1 MIILNESQNVNYVKT
16 KIGLIPKNWE
26 VKTLGDICIKIQ
38 DGNYGADYPKQ
49 DEFIKY
55 GVPFLTSKVLGKEGN
70 IDYSLIDYISVE
82 KHTQLKK
89 AHLKLYDVLF
99 TNRGASVGAIGLVEE
114 EIANGNIGPQLTLL
128 RSKTEI
134 VDNFFLY
141 QVMKSKI
148 VQSQIKKQDSGSA
161 MKFFGI
167 SETKKFL
174 IPIPNLQE
182 QQKISNI
189 LSTWDKAI
197 ELKEKLIEQK
207 KEQKTGLIETLL
219 SGKKRIKGFNGE
231 WKQVKLK
238 EISHINKES
247 LSNNTSSDYE
257 FYYYDISSVEN
268 GNVAIQKDLIKFLD
282 APSRAR
288 RVFHENDILM
298 STVRPNLKGFAFIDF
313 EVNDAIC
320 STGFAVITAE
330 EVVTNKLIYYNLFS
344 KGIET
349 QIEKLIVG
357 SNYPAIN
364 AFEVGNLKIYYP
376 LDHNERQQIVDII
389 YCADKELKLLQ
400 LELKFLKE
408 QKQALMQ
415 QLLTGKVRVKA

>member
-1 MIILNESQNVNYVKT
+1 MVETTDNFKQTRIGKIPVDWELKKIEDVSIKVTDGTHDTPKT
-16 KIGLIPKNWE
+16 TKS
-26 VKTLGDICIKIQ
+26 
-38 DGNYGADYPKQ
+38 
-49 DEFIKY
+49 
-55 GVPFLTSKVLGKEGN
+55 GVPYITAIHVKDGFINFDECYFVSKEVHEQ
-70 IDYSLIDYISVE
+70 IYSRCNPE
-82 KHTQLKK
+82 KDDL
-89 AHLKLYDVLF
+89 L
-99 TNRGASVGAIGLVEE
+99 LV
-114 EIANGNIGPQLTLL
+114 NIGAGTATPARVKVDYQFSMKNVALIKPNHQEIDGAFLESYQLFVKKKLFKRL
-128 RSKTEI
+128 SSGGAQP
-134 VDNFFLY
+134 FLSL
-141 QVMKSKI
+141 KD
-148 VQSQIKKQDSGSA
+148 IKKLDIVVP
-161 MKFFGI
+161 KL
-167 SETKKFL
+167 E
-174 IPIPNLQE
+174 E
-182 QQKISNI
+182 QRKISSI

-247 LSNNTSSDYE
+247 LSNNTSSNYE

-330 EVVTNKLIYYNLFS
+330 EVATNKLIYYNLFS

-364 AFEVGNLKIYYP
+364 ASEVGNLKIYYP

-415 QLLTGKVRVKA
+415 QLLTGKIRVKV

>member
-1 MIILNESQNVNYVKT
+1 VEEIYPKDWKEYKFGDVFDLGGSLSISRANLSDEGICYLHYGDIHKSSDSFIDVNKSYKEIPKYNIALEEVDSKYLLKDGDIVFADASEDYEGIAKSLTVVNKDNKPFISGLHTIVARDKGDLIDNTYKRYFLKDWEIRKQLMTLATGTSVLGISQPNLKKIKVFLPPKEEQNE
-16 KIGLIPKNWE
+16 IGLI
-26 VKTLGDICIKIQ
+26 L
-38 DGNYGADYPKQ
+38 
-49 DEFIKY
+49 
-55 GVPFLTSKVLGKEGN
+55 SK
-70 IDYSLIDYISVE
+70 
-82 KHTQLKK
+82 
-89 AHLKLYDVLF
+89 
-99 TNRGASVGAIGLVEE
+99 
-114 EIANGNIGPQLTLL
+114 
-128 RSKTEI
+128 
-134 VDNFFLY
+134 
-141 QVMKSKI
+141 
-148 VQSQIKKQDSGSA
+148 
-161 MKFFGI
+161 
-167 SETKKFL
+167 
-174 IPIPNLQE
+174 
-182 QQKISNI
+182 
-189 LSTWDKAI
+189 WDKAI

-415 QLLTGKVRVKA
+415 QLLTGKIRVKV

>member
-1 MIILNESQNVNYVKT
+1 MNRINSSKFYPNDWEEKKLGELGVFLKGKGISKSDIKETGYPCILYGEIYTRHHNYIKQFYSYVDEETANKSIVI
-16 KIGLIPKNWE
+16 KK
-26 VKTLGDICIKIQ
+26 GDI
-38 DGNYGADYPKQ
+38 
-49 DEFIKY
+49 
-55 GVPFLTSKVLGKEGN
+55 
-70 IDYSLIDYISVE
+70 
-82 KHTQLKK
+82 
-89 AHLKLYDVLF
+89 LF
-99 TNRGASVGAIGLVEE
+99 AGSGETKE
-114 EIANGNIGPQLTLL
+114 EIGKSVAYLDDSVAYAGGDIIVLRTNGVNNQYLAYALNHGKLAIDRAKLGQGHSVVHIYSKELANLSIKLP
-128 RSKTEI
+128 SK
-134 VDNFFLY
+134 D
-141 QVMKSKI
+141 
-148 VQSQIKKQDSGSA
+148 
-161 MKFFGI
+161 
-167 SETKKFL
+167 
-174 IPIPNLQE
+174 E
-182 QQKISNI
+182 QQRIVSI

-268 GNVAIQKDLIKFLD
+268 GNVAIQKDLIKFSD

-288 RVFHENDILM
+288 RVFRKNDILM
-298 STVRPNLKGFAFIDF
+298 STVRPNLKGFALIDF
-313 EVNDAIC
+313 EVNDAVC

-330 EVVTNKLIYYNLFS
+330 EVATNKFIYYNLFS
-344 KGIET
+344 TGIET

-364 AFEVGNLKIYYP
+364 ASEVGNLKIYYP
-376 LDHNERQQIVDII
+376 LDYNERQQIVDII

-415 QLLTGKVRVKA
+415 QLLTGKIRVKV